1 MIGNLVRNLA
11 GNRRRRIIVREDVVV
26 NSVALGGIL
35 LRVVLVDS
43 RIGAIQL
50 VSPELRLFIELVL
63 WNVHLMRELMG
74 QSEWRL
80 VR

>member
-50 VSPELRLFIELVL
+50 VSPELRLSIELVL
-63 WNVHLMRELMG
+63 WILHLMRELMG